1 MKVIHDLNEIYAQ
14 IDFARRD
21 SKRIGVVPTMGALHD
36 GHLSLVRRAKQDCDI
51 AVATIFVNP
60 TQFGPNEDL
69 AKYPRTLEADLAS
82 LREQECDFVFVPPS
96 DRVYGRDHSTFI
108 EPPSVG
114 RRWEGELRPGHF
126 RGVAT
131 IVLKLFQLI
140 PAHVAYFGRK
150 DYQQVAVIRAMV
162 DDLNVPIRVEACE
175 TVREPD
181 GLAMSSRN
189 RYLSKEDRVRALG
202 LWLALRRAQISLAAG
217 EITGA
222 RLEEEMRMEL
232 NKAPVDAIDYAAIVH
247 PGTMEPMG
255 KVEESAVAIIAA
267 RVGNTRLIDNIT
279 LMVNEPGHVERTE

>member
-14 IDFARRD
+14 IDFVRRD
-21 SKRIGVVPTMGALHD
+21 AKRIGIVPTMGALHA

-69 AKYPRTLEADLAS
+69 AKYPRTLESDLAS